1 LEAKQTK
8 LVCRRKNGDMT
19 EMEFRLV
26 NDEEMPP
33 LVITMND
40 RDEPKVVLNAN
51 HKIWLCLHR
60 KAIAGS
66 AEALFSKIDQIL
78 TGHLVELRNNE
89 MMD

>member
-1 LEAKQTK
+1 
-8 LVCRRKNGDMT
+8 MT

-40 RDEPKVVLNAN
+40 RDEPKGVLNAN

-60 KAIAGS
+60 KSIAGS
-66 AEALFSKIDQIL
+66 AEALFAKIDQIL

-89 MMD
+89 LMD

>member
-1 LEAKQTK
+1 
-8 LVCRRKNGDMT
+8 MT

-60 KAIAGS
+60 KTIAGS

>member
-1 LEAKQTK
+1 
-8 LVCRRKNGDMT
+8 MT
-19 EMEFRLV
+19 EMEYRLV

-40 RDEPKVVLNAN
+40 RDEPKVVLNAY

-60 KAIAGS
+60 KKIAGS

-89 MMD
+89 LMD